1 MTSKHHG
8 YSRLEA
14 GLLETREEEKAPFIT
29 PAPDHSKAASAHC
42 PLDAQRPSGKMSP
55 LKRVGLIIA
64 ISLFVGLGLALAGH
78 PSVTAPCMRWVHGPH
93 QVPSRIARTA
103 LNKRQDASLAN
114 ATTPAISTEQSK
126 TTANPVQ
133 STPPAVVSS
142 SSLPLTT
149 VPVVLPT
156 STAAPSSQA
165 PSSQAPSSPAPEATS
180 TSTPKAPQQTSQPP
194 QASTTSTAPQVPV
207 TTSSNAPATTPGQ
220 VETSSTPPSPDTSAP
235 TTSDVA
241 PAPSNKFEKTI
252 TAGRVATSSPVAHVM
267 TTTLPNGGTL
277 TITSTSWVAVVPTE
291 KATSTSEPKLQNSA
305 PKSRGSSNL
314 ILVVGAAT
322 LGMLLI

>member
-1 MTSKHHG
+1 MASKHHG

-14 GLLETREEEKAPFIT
+14 GLLDTREEDKAPFIT

-64 ISLFVGLGLALAGH
+64 ISLFVGLGLALARDL
-78 PSVTAPCMRWVHGPH
+78 SMTAPCMRWVHGPH

-103 LNKRQDASLAN
+103 LNKRQDASLGN
-114 ATTPAISTEQSK
+114 ATTPAVSTEQSK

-149 VPVVLPT
+149 VPTVLPT
-156 STAAPSSQA
+156 STT
-165 PSSQAPSSPAPEATS
+165 APSSPAPETTS
-180 TSTPKAPQQTSQPP
+180 ITTPKAPQQTSQPP
-194 QASTTSTAPQVPV
+194 QASTTSTAPQGPV
-207 TTSSNAPATTPGQ
+207 TTSSNAPATTPSQ

-241 PAPSNKFEKTI
+241 PTTSNKFEKTI
-252 TAGRVATSSPVAHVM
+252 TTGRVATSIPVAHVM

-291 KATSTSEPKLQNSA
+291 KATSTSEPKLQNA
-305 PKSRGSSNL
+305 ATKSRGGCNL
-314 ILVVGAAT
+314 ILAVGAAT
-322 LGMLLI
+322 LGMLFI

>member
-1 MTSKHHG
+1 MASKHHG

-14 GLLETREEEKAPFIT
+14 GLLDTREEEKAPFIT
-29 PAPDHSKAASAHC
+29 PAPDHSK
-42 PLDAQRPSGKMSP
+42 LDAQRPSGKMSP
-55 LKRVGLIIA
+55 IKRVGLIIA
-64 ISLFVGLGLALAGH
+64 ISLFVGLGLALARD
-78 PSVTAPCMRWVHGPH
+78 PSVTAPCMRWVHGAH

-133 STPPAVVSS
+133 SSPPAVVSS

-156 STAAPSSQA
+156 STAA
-165 PSSQAPSSPAPEATS
+165 APSSPAPEATS
-180 TSTPKAPQQTSQPP
+180 TSTPKAPQQTSQQTSQPP
-194 QASTTSTAPQVPV
+194 QASTTSTAPQGPV
-207 TTSSNAPATTPGQ
+207 ATSSNAPATTPGQ

-241 PAPSNKFEKTI
+241 PTSSSKFEKTI
-252 TAGRVATSSPVAHVM
+252 TAGRVATSSPVPHVM

-291 KATSTSEPKLQNSA
+291 KATSTSEPKLQNAA
-305 PKSRGSSNL
+305 PRSRGSSNL
-314 ILVVGAAT
+314 ILAVGAAT

>member
-1 MTSKHHG
+1 MASKHHG

-14 GLLETREEEKAPFIT
+14 GLLDTREEEKAPFIT
-29 PAPDHSKAASAHC
+29 PAPDHSKSASAHC

-64 ISLFVGLGLALAGH
+64 ISLFVGLGLALARD

-156 STAAPSSQA
+156 STAAPSS
-165 PSSQAPSSPAPEATS
+165 PAPEATS

-194 QASTTSTAPQVPV
+194 QASTTSNAPQVPV
-207 TTSSNAPATTPGQ
+207 ITSSNAPATTPGE

-241 PAPSNKFEKTI
+241 PTSSNKFEKTI
-252 TAGRVATSSPVAHVM
+252 TTGRVATSIPVAHVM

-291 KATSTSEPKLQNSA
+291 KATSTSEPKLQNAA
-305 PKSRGSSNL
+305 PKSRGGCNL
-314 ILVVGAAT
+314 ILAVGVAT
-322 LGMLLI
+322 IGMLLI

>member
-1 MTSKHHG
+1 MASKHHG

-14 GLLETREEEKAPFIT
+14 GLLDTREEEKAPFIT
-29 PAPDHSKAASAHC
+29 PAPDHNKAASAHC

-64 ISLFVGLGLALAGH
+64 ISLFVGLGLALARD

-93 QVPSRIARTA
+93 QVSSRIARTA

-133 STPPAVVSS
+133 SSPPAVVSS

-156 STAAPSSQA
+156 STAAPSS
-165 PSSQAPSSPAPEATS
+165 PGPEATS
-180 TSTPKAPQQTSQPP
+180 TSTPKAPQQTSQQTSQPP
-194 QASTTSTAPQVPV
+194 QASTTSTAPQGPV
-207 TTSSNAPATTPGQ
+207 ATSSNAPATTPGQ
-220 VETSSTPPSPDTSAP
+220 VEISSTPPSPDTSAP

-241 PAPSNKFEKTI
+241 PTSSNKFEKTI
-252 TAGRVATSSPVAHVM
+252 TAGRVATSSPVPHVM

-291 KATSTSEPKLQNSA
+291 KATSTSEPKLQNAA
-305 PKSRGSSNL
+305 PRSRGSSNL
-314 ILVVGAAT
+314 ILAVGAAT

>member
-1 MTSKHHG
+1 MASKHHG
-8 YSRLEA
+8 CSRLEA
-14 GLLETREEEKAPFIT
+14 GLLDTREEEKAPFIT
-29 PAPDHSKAASAHC
+29 PALDHSKAASAHC

-64 ISLFVGLGLALAGH
+64 ISLFVGLGLALARD

-93 QVPSRIARTA
+93 QVPSRIVRTA

-126 TTANPVQ
+126 PTANPVQ

-149 VPVVLPT
+149 VPVVLST
-156 STAAPSSQA
+156 SMA
-165 PSSQAPSSPAPEATS
+165 APSSPAPEATS

-194 QASTTSTAPQVPV
+194 QASTTSNAPQGPV

-220 VETSSTPPSPDTSAP
+220 VETSSTPSSPDTSAP
-235 TTSDVA
+235 TNSDVA
-241 PAPSNKFEKTI
+241 PTSSNKFEKTI
-252 TAGRVATSSPVAHVM
+252 TTGRVATSIPVAHVM

-291 KATSTSEPKLQNSA
+291 KATSTSEPKLQNAA
-305 PKSRGSSNL
+305 PKSRGGCNL
-314 ILVVGAAT
+314 ILAVGAAT